1 LFETADGGTVF
12 LDEVGE
18 MALPAQAKLLR
29 VLQDGEVRRVGS
41 TRARRVEVRVI
52 CATHRDLQ
60 ALVRERRFR
69 EDLYYRLAAFVVRLP
84 PLRDRPSDVPV
95 LAMHFLD
102 RYAQKHSRDVAGI
115 TAEAMRLI
123 EEHPWPGNVRELENT
138 MERMVVLCAP
148 GAKID
153 ATLVREM

>member
-1 LFETADGGTVF
+1 AQNCAALAETLLDSELFGHARGAFTGAVSERPGLFETADGGTVF

-18 MALPAQAKLLR
+18 MAPSAQAKLLR

-41 TRARRVEVRVI
+41 ARARRVEVRVI

-60 ALVRERRFR
+60 ALVRAQRFR
-69 EDLYYRLAAFVVRLP
+69 EDLYYRLAAFVLRLP
-84 PLRDRPSDVPV
+84 PLRDRPSDVPA

-115 TAEAMRLI
+115 SA
-123 EEHPWPGNVRELENT
+123 
-138 MERMVVLCAP
+138 
-148 GAKID
+148 
-153 ATLVREM
+153 